1 MHVGCDSGFRV
12 GSGGGAPSK
21 RSIVAL
27 GLLSTFGP
35 LSLDLY
41 LPVLPELADEL
52 NASTSAA
59 QLTITACLI
68 GLATGQLIAGPL
80 SDQYGRRR
88 PLLIGLVT
96 YLLASLACAFAPTIT
111 LLLILRLVQGLAG
124 AAGLVI
130 ARAVARDLYEG
141 RTLAIFFS
149 RLILIS
155 GLAPVI
161 APVLGGQLSAIMS
174 WRGIFGVLAGFGLL
188 LLLIGTFGVWPRP
201 CRRER
206 RTSGGLGTVLRG
218 FAILL
223 KDRLFV
229 GAALSSGLAA
239 GSMFAYISGSTFV
252 LQRLYGLSA
261 VGFSLVF
268 GANSLGLM
276 AAGQVGGRLA
286 RRWSPFR
293 VLALGLTVNVTGAL
307 GLLTSVLLHLSLPYL
322 VGSLFVMVS
331 ALGLVYPMATA
342 IAMANYPERAGAA
355 SSLLGLSQFLA
366 GSIAAPLVGLAG
378 ERSAVPLGVVAAI
391 ASVCAV
397 LVFVTTVVPTIRRQ
411 RQSAAIGCVSSVAL
425 AAQPHGQQDQAGEG
439 HDQEDARAESSRPR
453 RAAGRH
459 RAWRSGPSRRNRPA
473 PARRRWPCRSPA
485 YGSAGPWPAVGRAP
499 AGRARCRGRT

>member
-1 MHVGCDSGFRV
+1 MPAATVTSV
-12 GSGGGAPSK
+12 SAPVVAAPRK

-111 LLLILRLVQGLAG
+111 LLVILRLIQGLAG

-141 RTLAIFFS
+141 RALAIFFS

-174 WRGIFGVLAGFGLL
+174 WRGIFAVLAGFGLL
-188 LLLIGTFGVWPRP
+188 LLLIGVFGLAETLPAG
-201 CRRER
+201 R

-218 FAILL
+218 FAILI

-252 LQRLYGLSA
+252 LQRLYGLTT
-261 VGFSLVF
+261 VGFSLAF
-268 GANSLGLM
+268 GVNSLGLM
-276 AAGQVGGRLA
+276 AAGQIGGLLA

-322 VGSLFVMVS
+322 LGSLFVMVS

-342 IAMANYPERAGAA
+342 IAMSNYPERAGAA
-355 SSLLGLSQFLA
+355 SSILGLSQFLA
-366 GSIAAPLVGLAG
+366 GSIAAPLVGVAG
-378 ERSAVPLGVVAAI
+378 ERSAVPLGVVAAS

-397 LVFVTTVVPTIRRQ
+397 LVFVTAVVPTIRRQ
-411 RQSAAIGCVSSVAL
+411 RQSA
-425 AAQPHGQQDQAGEG
+425 
-439 HDQEDARAESSRPR
+439 ESG
-453 RAAGRH
+453 A
-459 RAWRSGPSRRNRPA
+459 
-473 PARRRWPCRSPA
+473 
-485 YGSAGPWPAVGRAP
+485 
-499 AGRARCRGRT
+499 